1 MGPRKKSGGG
11 RNQAPGSKQASGV
24 TLPQLSLLV
33 PKSSQ
38 ARASNADGGQAG
50 AHLAGEQAAKPR
62 ASSWLGRKQQ
72 PSEKLAATSSALFPA
87 PSPHERG
94 CPSLSEEFP
103 PHTCAHL
110 VDVAGGGVTEGAPQ
124 RLLVFQT
131 HPHFSRLVLGS
142 HRCSWNARPL
152 YHPPCPR
159 HLCHSLP
166 GPTPARQNAGGLR
179 AGSCPEGDPYCVPW
193 KERCIK
199 VCRRKKT
206 NVHQAL

>member
-11 RNQAPGSKQASGV
+11 RNQASGSKQASGV
-24 TLPQLSLLV
+24 TLPQLSLWV

-50 AHLAGEQAAKPR
+50 ASELLAHLAGEQAAKPR

-110 VDVAGGGVTEGAPQ
+110 VDVAGGGD
-124 RLLVFQT
+124 R
-131 HPHFSRLVLGS
+131 R
-142 HRCSWNARPL
+142 
-152 YHPPCPR
+152 
-159 HLCHSLP
+159 
-166 GPTPARQNAGGLR
+166 GPTETPCLPDPPPLLSASAGKSPVFLECEAPLSSTLPQTPLPLTPR
-179 AGSCPEGDPYCVPW
+179 AHASQAECRWSESWIVP
-193 KERCIK
+193 
-199 VCRRKKT
+199 
-206 NVHQAL
+206 